1 VDEKSRGMGKGAG
14 YWVLSI
20 RTGQHLTR
28 PDHLITN
35 TLKKKP
41 PGRRF
46 QGWEKISLFDEFNDV
61 RIMPQ
66 NFRL

>member
-1 VDEKSRGMGKGAG
+1 M
-14 YWVLSI
+14 
-20 RTGQHLTR
+20 LTR